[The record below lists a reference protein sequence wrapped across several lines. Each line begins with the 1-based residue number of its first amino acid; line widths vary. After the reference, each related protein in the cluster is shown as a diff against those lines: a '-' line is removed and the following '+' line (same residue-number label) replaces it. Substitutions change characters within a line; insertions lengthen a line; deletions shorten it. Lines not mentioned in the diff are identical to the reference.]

1 MQVTEVKSEG
11 LRREFT
17 ISVPASDIE
26 DTINTRL
33 KEVAKTI
40 KMPGFR
46 PGKVP
51 VSLVR
56 QRYGESLRGEILEKT
71 VNESST
77 TAITERDLRP
87 ASQPKIEVTSFES
100 GDDLEY
106 SIEFDIIPEITP
118 CDFSKIK
125 LEKLTVSVDEKEI
138 DEAVER
144 LAAMQKTS
152 APITGNRKSKSG
164 DVLIIDF
171 AGKVDG
177 ELFSGGTAEDY
188 ELELGSNSFIPGFED
203 QLVGQKAGDKLDVNV
218 TFPEEYGA
226 EELANKAAVFDVTV
240 KEIRESA
247 PAEVNDELAKKFG
260 KETLAELREAV
271 TEDRQREFGELT
283 RMRLKRNLLDELAA
297 QHDFDTPQGM
307 VDDEFNSIWQQF
319 EQQRDEDKLDEE
331 DKAKSEDEHKTD
343 FREIAERRVSL
354 GLLLS
359 EVGRS
364 NNIQVGQDE
373 INQRLFQ
380 EAQKYPGQEQ
390 QVLEF
395 YRSNPQAMESVSAPV
410 YEDKVIDFI
419 LELAQLEP
427 RTVSMEELLAE
438 PDESKKPTK
447 KKKSAP
453 KKATKADSP
462 TEDKA
467 ATKKP
472 AAKKTTAK
480 KKTKKSNDAE

>member
-17 ISVPASDIE
+17 ISVPASDIDE
-26 DTINTRL
+26 SITARL

-56 QRYGESLRGEILEKT
+56 QRYGDSLRGEILEKA

-87 ASQPKIEVTSFES
+87 ANQPKIEVTSFEE
-100 GDDLEY
+100 GGDLEY

-125 LEKLTVSVDEKEI
+125 LEQLSVAVDEKEI
-138 DEAVER
+138 DEAIER
-144 LAAMQKTS
+144 LASMQKTS
-152 APITGNRKSKSG
+152 TPITGDRKSKTG
-164 DVLIIDF
+164 DVLLIDF

-177 ELFSGGTAEDY
+177 ELFPGGTAEDY
-188 ELELGSNSFIPGFED
+188 ELELGSSSFIPGFED
-203 QLVGQKAGDKLDVNV
+203 QLVGKKAGDKSEVSV

-226 EELANKAAVFDVTV
+226 EELAGKPAVFDVTV
-240 KEIRESA
+240 KEIREAA
-247 PAEVNDELAKKFG
+247 PAEINDELAKKFG

-271 TEDRQREFGELT
+271 SEDRQREFGELT
-283 RMRLKRNLLDELAA
+283 RMRLKRNLLDELSS
-297 QHDFDTPQGM
+297 QHDFDIPQSM
-307 VDDEFNSIWQQF
+307 VDDEFNSIWQQY
-319 EQQRDEDKLDEE
+319 ETQRDEDKLDEE
-331 DKAKSEDEHKTD
+331 EKAKSEDEHKED

-359 EVGRS
+359 EVGRV

-419 LELAQLEP
+419 LELAQLAP
-427 RTVSMEELLAE
+427 RTVTMEELLAE
-438 PDESKKPTK
+438 PDEAKKPAK
-447 KKKSAP
+447 KKKKTA
-453 KKATKADSP
+453 KKAAAADTP
-462 TEDKA
+462 AEK
-467 ATKKP
+467 KKP
-472 AAKKTTAK
+472 AAKKPAAK
-480 KKTKKSNDAE
+480 KKAKKSDDAK

>member
-11 LRREFT
+11 LRREFN
-17 ISVPASDIE
+17 ISVPASDIAE
-26 DTINTRL
+26 TMDARL

-71 VNESST
+71 VNESSS

-87 ASQPKIEVTSFES
+87 ASQPKIEVKSFEE
-100 GDDLEY
+100 GGDLEY
-106 SIEFDIIPEITP
+106 SIEIDIIPEITP

-125 LEKLTVSVDEKEI
+125 LEQLTVAVEEKEI
-138 DEAVER
+138 DEAIER
-144 LAAMQKTS
+144 LASMQKS
-152 APITGNRKSKSG
+152 SKPISGSRKSKTG
-164 DVLIIDF
+164 DVLSIDF

-177 ELFSGGTAEDY
+177 ELFPGGTAEDY

-203 QLVGQKAGDKLDVNV
+203 QLVGFKAGDKVEVNV
-218 TFPEEYGA
+218 KFPDEYGA
-226 EELANKAAVFDVTV
+226 EELAGKDAVFDVTV
-240 KEIRESA
+240 KEIRESV
-247 PAEVNDELAKKFG
+247 PSEVDDELAKKFG
-260 KETLAELREAV
+260 KETLAELRTAV
-271 TEDRQREFGELT
+271 TEDRQREFGDLT

-297 QHDFDTPQGM
+297 QHDFDIPQGM
-307 VDDEFNSIWQQF
+307 VDDEYNSIWAQY
-319 EQQRDEDKLDEE
+319 EQQRDAEELDDEDKD
-331 DKAKSEDEHKTD
+331 KSEDEHKAD

-359 EVGRS
+359 EVGRV

-395 YRSNPQAMESVSAPV
+395 YRGNQQAMESVTAPV

-427 RTVSMEELLAE
+427 RTVTMEELLKE
-438 PDESKKPTK
+438 PDEAKKPAK
-447 KKKSAP
+447 KKAAKKPAKKAAAKTDDAKKPAKKKPAP
-453 KKATKADSP
+453 KKKAAKS
-462 TEDKA
+462 DKA
-467 ATKKP
+467 
-472 AAKKTTAK
+472 
-480 KKTKKSNDAE
+480 

>member
-17 ISVPASDIE
+17 ISVPASDIAE
-26 DTINTRL
+26 TMDTRL

-71 VNESST
+71 VNESSS

-87 ASQPKIEVTSFES
+87 ASQPKIEVKSFED
-100 GDDLEY
+100 GGDLEY

-125 LEKLTVSVDEKEI
+125 LEQLTVAVEEKEI
-138 DEAVER
+138 DEAIER
-144 LAAMQKTS
+144 LASMQKS
-152 APITGNRKSKSG
+152 SKPISGSRKSKTG
-164 DVLIIDF
+164 DVLSIDF

-177 ELFSGGTAEDY
+177 ELFPGGTAEDY
-188 ELELGSNSFIPGFED
+188 ELELGTGSFIPGFED
-203 QLVGQKAGDKLDVNV
+203 QLVGYKAGDKVEVNV
-218 TFPEEYGA
+218 KFPDEYGA
-226 EELANKAAVFDVTV
+226 EELAGKDAVFDVTV
-240 KEIRESA
+240 KEIRESV
-247 PAEVNDELAKKFG
+247 PAEVDDELAKKFG

-271 TEDRQREFGELT
+271 SEDRQREFGDLT
-283 RMRLKRNLLDELAA
+283 RMRLKRNLLDELSA
-297 QHDFDTPQGM
+297 QHDFDIPQGM
-307 VDDEFNSIWQQF
+307 VDDEYNSIWAQY
-319 EQQRDEDKLDEE
+319 EQQRDAEELDDEDKD
-331 DKAKSEDEHKTD
+331 KSEDEHKAD

-359 EVGRS
+359 EVGRV

-395 YRSNPQAMESVSAPV
+395 YRGNPQAMESVSAPV

-427 RTVSMEELLAE
+427 RTVTMEELLKE
-438 PDESKKPTK
+438 PDEPKKPTK
-447 KKKSAP
+447 KKAA
-453 KKATKADSP
+453 KKPAK
-462 TEDKA
+462 KVA
-467 ATKKP
+467 ATADDAEKPAKKKP
-472 AAKKTTAK
+472 AAKKKAAK
-480 KKTKKSNDAE
+480 SDKA